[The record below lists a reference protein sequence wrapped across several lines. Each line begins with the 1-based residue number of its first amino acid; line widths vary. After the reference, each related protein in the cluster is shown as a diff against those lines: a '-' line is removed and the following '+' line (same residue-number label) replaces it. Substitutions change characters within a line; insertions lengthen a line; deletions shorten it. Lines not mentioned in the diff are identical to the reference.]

1 MFNSKF
7 FEVQKLQK
15 IKMKL
20 TKPKSPSPKL
30 FCLFSSTVIFPRLLQ
45 AGWAN
50 FQFQSSDRVVLL
62 VNSFFKILLQING
75 KQF

>member
-1 MFNSKF
+1 MNRNRQLLYPTLEEALS
-7 FEVQKLQK
+7 QPG
-15 IKMKL
+15 
-20 TKPKSPSPKL
+20 PKYFLDSNAERVVVL
-30 FCLFSSTVIFPRLLQ
+30 FIFPRLLQ

-50 FQFQSSDRVVLL
+50 FQNQSSDRVVLL